1 MGMQNICPSNIAP
14 PFENFGENFKGG
26 PQCTSVTP
34 KLLAHVGS
42 KISKVEGEGGGGTT
56 NYVTDTPLPVS
67 SRAREK
73 PSVAGVFQR
82 PNRYFRSP

>member
-1 MGMQNICPSNIAP
+1 MGMQNICPSNIAT

-42 KISKVEGEGGGGTT
+42 KISKVEGEGRVEQVMESLFPIFL
-56 NYVTDTPLPVS
+56 YL
-67 SRAREK
+67 
-73 PSVAGVFQR
+73 
-82 PNRYFRSP
+82 